1 MVTELSY
8 FKKIKEI
15 IEINDGKDF
24 EITMNAMYKDLY
36 SSIDAIKRT
45 DDYNK
50 DIKDKFTN
58 SIIPLKDKDMDKLIE
73 FFQNNPIDLYNIVL
87 DTINHIK
94 TMSINKDIELST
106 MGIIYYNKLK
116 SECKNNIQTIV
127 DDFNSKYENGY
138 FDKEEK

>member
-1 MVTELSY
+1 MIIELDY

-15 IEINDGKDF
+15 IEINDSKDF

-36 SSIDAIKRT
+36 SSIDAIKST

-94 TMSINKDIELST
+94 TISINKDIELST

-127 DDFNSKYENGY
+127 NDFNLKYENGY